1 MENGRKVENATT
13 TVKRASS
20 GLLGFL
26 ILAVPTAV
34 HAQFTYATNAY
45 DTITITR
52 YIGTGAVTI
61 PTNFDGL
68 AVTTIGEGAFYECA
82 DVDSVT
88 IPNSITDIGQRAFR
102 FSGLT
107 SVTVPGSVSSIEAGT
122 FSDCTSL
129 TNATLENG
137 VTNIG
142 DYAFQGCFS
151 LAQVTIPDSVTSIG
165 DVAFAG
171 CIGLTSVNLPAGL
184 TSIGSIA
191 FSDTPLT
198 NLTIP
203 ASVTSIETNAF
214 QDCIVLTSVFFQ
226 GNAPVAEA
234 SVFTNVNATVYY
246 LPGTTGWS
254 NQFAG
259 LPAVLW
265 NPLIQ
270 TGDASF
276 GVRSNKFGFN
286 ITGTNDFMVVVEA
299 STNLAS
305 PVWTPLQTNTLT
317 KGAFYFS
324 DPQWTNYSSRYYSLG
339 LP

>member
-1 MENGRKVENATT
+1 M
-13 TVKRASS
+13 KRLLS
-20 GLLGFL
+20 GLLGLL
-26 ILAVPTAV
+26 ILAVATPV
-34 HAQFTYATNAY
+34 RAQFTYATNAD

-52 YIGTGAVTI
+52 YTGTGAVII
-61 PTNFDGL
+61 PTNFEGL
-68 AVTTIGEGAFYECA
+68 TVTTIGEGAFYECA
-82 DVDSVT
+82 FLDSVT
-88 IPNSITDIGQRAFR
+88 IPDSITDIGERAFR

-107 SVTVPGSVSSIEAGT
+107 SVTVPGSVTSIEPGT

-129 TNATLENG
+129 TNATLDSG

-142 DYAFQGCFS
+142 NNAFQGCFG
-151 LAQVTIPDSVTSIG
+151 LVQVTIPDSVTSIG

-171 CIGLTSVNLPAGL
+171 CIALTNVTLPAGL

-198 NLTIP
+198 NVTIP
-203 ASVTSIETNAF
+203 AGVSSIETNAF
-214 QDCIVLTSVFFQ
+214 QDCIELTSVFFQ
-226 GNAPVAEA
+226 GNAPVADS

-265 NPLIQ
+265 DPLIQ
-270 TGDASF
+270 TSGAGF
-276 GVRSNKFGFN
+276 GVQKNQFGFN
-286 ITGTNDFMVVVEA
+286 ITGTNNFTVVVEA
-299 STNLAS
+299 STNLTGT
-305 PVWTPLQTNTLT
+305 VWSALQTNTLT
-317 KGAFYFS
+317 HGVFYFN
-324 DPQWTNYSSRYYSLG
+324 DPQWTNYSSRYYRLG